1 MAAPAMTRPE
11 DAPRPAAAFS
21 SGMSEAEGW
30 ALAWLAEGLVAGV
43 LVAAGGVEPEGAE
56 PEGAEPEGVCWAG
69 LPARGA
75 VLWPS
80 IWSWISLLKTPVMPD
95 IVYLAEKAKA
105 GN

>member
-1 MAAPAMTRPE
+1 MAAPAMTRPD

-21 SGMSEAEGW
+21 SGTSEAEGE

-43 LVAAGGVEPEGAE
+43 LLAAGGVELAPVG
-56 PEGAEPEGVCWAG
+56 WAG

-80 IWSWISLLKTPVMPD
+80 IWSWTSLLKAPVMPD